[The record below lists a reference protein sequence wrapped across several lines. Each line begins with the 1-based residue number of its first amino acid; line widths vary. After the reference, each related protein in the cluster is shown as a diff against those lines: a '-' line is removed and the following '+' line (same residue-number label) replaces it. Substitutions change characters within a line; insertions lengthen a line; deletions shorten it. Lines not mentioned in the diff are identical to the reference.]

1 MLASHDGDESLVI
14 LVALGDAERDER
26 LAASLTGSDGIV
38 ALTAEA
44 MDSGD
49 HATVVVIDDIAVLE
63 NLLPGMS
70 VVLLSGRDDRS
81 VPPDGVAAVLDA
93 EADPALIAAAARLA
107 AAGYRISGAT
117 VDAADHSLGEAAP
130 DADESEARLPV
141 HLSPRETE
149 VLALLAEGA
158 PNKAI
163 ARRLGISVHTVK
175 FHIAAIL
182 VKLGAANRTD
192 AIATAMRQGLVLA

>member
-1 MLASHDGDESLVI
+1 MLASHDCDESLVI

-26 LAASLTGSDGIV
+26 LAASLAGSDGIV

-44 MDSGD
+44 IDSGD
-49 HATVVVIDDIAVLE
+49 HATVVVIDNIAVLE
-63 NLLPGMS
+63 NLLPGIS
-70 VVLLSGRDDRS
+70 VVLLSDRAGRS
-81 VPPDGVAAVLDA
+81 MPPDGVAAVLDA

-107 AAGYRISGAT
+107 AAGYRISGAA
-117 VDAADHSLGEAAP
+117 VDAADHSLGEAVP
-130 DADESEARLPV
+130 DADESGARLPI
-141 HLSPRETE
+141 HLSPREAE

-158 PNKAI
+158 PNKVI